1 MIIWLVTGNWAGG
14 YQIVISGTNLCDGTV
29 DDISSVTLCGCEV
42 QSVDAVNGST
52 QIVVTVGI
60 GTVQRGDVKVTSKSY
75 GSSISSNAFSYL
87 YGPKLVFD
95 YTGVDFEST
104 NMVLTGDSTWYND
117 GLTDHRLLLTP
128 SILDRMGSAWVK
140 EQRLNP
146 SKDWTATWVAN
157 PNYPQYNGPAKGV
170 GFHLQTN
177 GTWLNAEEYYALYH
191 SGALSVRLNN
201 YGADYLSIYCNG
213 RELSETAVNG
223 LLIDMTTA
231 NPIDL
236 EASYNSA
243 KCELTVSLYQPSTGV
258 RTNVVNN
265 IDLGVEIGTDPVAVF
280 GFSGRTGRTV
290 GCSENNQ
297 IDAFTIDGNFG
308 APEMMV
314 LDMTGQVIDNG
325 ISFSKGGPTD
335 FGYTPLGVVTTLT
348 YSITNSGS
356 TVLIIDSWVANGVDA
371 AEFTVTDMPLTVDAG
386 AVRDFSVTASVT
398 AVGQKSFSLV
408 ITPNLL
414 KSYTINFGIDTY
426 DLSTN
431 VGSLVGGS
439 SITITNGLLGN
450 GSDITNVTIGGES
463 ATITGQGTDW
473 VTVILPPGT
482 AGVQDIIIQS
492 TSVGDTTLAN
502 AFTYTKVSQTIN
514 FPAIEN
520 QLSNSTV
527 VLQAMATSGLPVSFS
542 VASGPA
548 SIDGGTNL
556 TLSVEGTVSITAS
569 QAGDANWSMAPD
581 VINTFDVIEGYTLT
595 VVSGHAGAYPGTE
608 TAMSGT
614 ALSQYVTNSPVS
626 GGVGIKYLCIG
637 GMVFGNDY
645 VLVSPTNVTLT
656 LTNNATLS
664 WQWDTNYWLET
675 EAGEHG
681 SVSISN
687 SWRQS
692 GATVDIDATA
702 DVYYHFMEW
711 TGDVTAINQYDNPL
725 SIQMDAPRTAT
736 AWFAENMSTN
746 KTPEWW
752 LALYGWTNDFDAV
765 SLDDADSDGLLT
777 WEEWVAGT
785 IPTNILSCL
794 TINDL
799 ALAYGSNYWE
809 RTYTNHLGEWV
820 TQRVYEVVG
829 NILDW
834 PSVSGRV
841 YSVWTSTNLVMG
853 FDSLIDATNLLATP
867 PHNSYEHLTDH
878 TIFYR
883 IGVRRE

>member
-1 MIIWLVTGNWAGG
+1 
-14 YQIVISGTNLCDGTV
+14 
-29 DDISSVTLCGCEV
+29 
-42 QSVDAVNGST
+42 
-52 QIVVTVGI
+52 
-60 GTVQRGDVKVTSKSY
+60 
-75 GSSISSNAFSYL
+75 
-87 YGPKLVFD
+87 
-95 YTGVDFEST
+95 
-104 NMVLTGDSTWYND
+104 
-117 GLTDHRLLLTP
+117 
-128 SILDRMGSAWVK
+128 
-140 EQRLNP
+140 
-146 SKDWTATWVAN
+146 
-157 PNYPQYNGPAKGV
+157 
-170 GFHLQTN
+170 
-177 GTWLNAEEYYALYH
+177 
-191 SGALSVRLNN
+191 
-201 YGADYLSIYCNG
+201 
-213 RELSETAVNG
+213 
-223 LLIDMTTA
+223 
-231 NPIDL
+231 
-236 EASYNSA
+236 
-243 KCELTVSLYQPSTGV
+243 
-258 RTNVVNN
+258 
-265 IDLGVEIGTDPVAVF
+265 
-280 GFSGRTGRTV
+280 
-290 GCSENNQ
+290 
-297 IDAFTIDGNFG
+297 
-308 APEMMV
+308 
-314 LDMTGQVIDNG
+314 
-325 ISFSKGGPTD
+325 
-335 FGYTPLGVVTTLT
+335 
-348 YSITNSGS
+348 
-356 TVLIIDSWVANGVDA
+356 
-371 AEFTVTDMPLTVDAG
+371 
-386 AVRDFSVTASVT
+386 
-398 AVGQKSFSLV
+398 
-408 ITPNLL
+408 
-414 KSYTINFGIDTY
+414 
-426 DLSTN
+426 
-431 VGSLVGGS
+431 
-439 SITITNGLLGN
+439 
-450 GSDITNVTIGGES
+450 
-463 ATITGQGTDW
+463 
-473 VTVILPPGT
+473 
-482 AGVQDIIIQS
+482 
-492 TSVGDTTLAN
+492 
-502 AFTYTKVSQTIN
+502 
-514 FPAIEN
+514 
-520 QLSNSTV
+520 
-527 VLQAMATSGLPVSFS
+527 
-542 VASGPA
+542 
-548 SIDGGTNL
+548 
-556 TLSVEGTVSITAS
+556 
-569 QAGDANWSMAPD
+569 
-581 VINTFDVIEGYTLT
+581 
-595 VVSGHAGAYPGTE
+595 
-608 TAMSGT
+608 MSGT

-626 GGVGIKYLCIG
+626 GGVGTKYLCVG